1 MSVDSDTIDV
11 LGADGEEATTVLDRI
26 TAELDPTEI
35 HAVALTATRG
45 STHYAVVASTG
56 RNSGGDVIDLRTVV
70 VDLAEENVRRT
81 DNGMWIPYDEDAV
94 LAVLRGLSRTHTDV
108 RETDGEA
115 REPLALSAVA
125 ADAEEVLSTPVEDE
139 EDHDPD
145 GWGEEYGNGAGE
157 PPQVHDLVDRL
168 READLR
174 VDRFSRLD
182 FESKTPWE
190 RYAERTADELLGNYG
205 VETLEEGSLVVL
217 DVDYPEDAPDLPET
231 YAVSSPNGS
240 DERAHYYY
248 RLPEDVDK
256 HGLFDYYGSW
266 ALKPSWGDVWIAG
279 EYVVGP
285 GSRADGGSY
294 DVVAD
299 RPIETIEAAE
309 LMDLVPRSVEGDEE
323 ATGVE
328 EETETETDV
337 EDDRAGADEA
347 VDDDRGD
354 EDGDEDG
361 DETDGVECDACGE
374 VVDREEAT
382 LDDRGD
388 GPVYVCEVCHE

>member
-240 DERAHYYY
+240 DERAHHYY

-309 LMDLVPRSVEGDEE
+309 LMDLVPRSVDGDED

-337 EDDRAGADEA
+337 EDDRAGADDA
-347 VDDDRGD
+347 VDDDRAG
-354 EDGDEDG
+354 EDA